1 MKKNY
6 LLFLSLLLAVLL
18 FGGAAKR
25 LGKFAKLTRSNPAKP
40 GEDWPVYGGNNAGNR
55 YSSLTQIN
63 KDNVKN
69 LQLAWT
75 YDTGENKDTTQRGMD
90 LQCQPIIID
99 GIMYGTTP
107 QLKVFAVDAATGKQL
122 WKFDPFE
129 GKRPRFHPARAVV
142 YWADGDDKRILFTAG
157 STLHAIN
164 AVDGKPV
171 SSFGKNGEV
180 DFHGGL
186 GDEKTYGYDPIN
198 FNIRNTSPG
207 VIYKDLLITGSS
219 VSEGGD
225 ALPGHIRAFNVRT
238 GKVAWVFR
246 TIPLPGE
253 YGYETWSK
261 DSYKK
266 LGGANCWA
274 GMVIDEKRGMV
285 FLGTGSPSVDFY
297 GGSRIGTNLF
307 ANCVIALNAATGKR
321 KWHFQTVHHD
331 LWDRDIPC
339 PPNLI
344 TVKQKGPDGKLR
356 TIDAVAQA
364 TKDGFIFIFDRD
376 SGKPLFPVKEVPTPK
391 GNILPGDQPWP
402 TQPVP
407 SKPAPFA
414 YQNLTEDN
422 ITTRTPEAHAYVL
435 DRYNQSNK
443 GAKNTPPDLVGGLL
457 YGIGGGAEWGGTAA
471 DPNGVM
477 YVNGNNM
484 LWWLK
489 MRDAKE
495 KSGAEMSKG
504 QVLFNTNCAACHAN
518 GAQNASASAQAY
530 PVLTD
535 IGKRMSREQIGAL
548 LETGRGRMPS
558 FQHISKEN
566 RNEIINFL
574 LKIEAKPAA
583 NDIHSQKTEVAE
595 KKESFPFSVPY
606 VNNGNVQFRDQDDYP
621 AMKPPW
627 GTLNAVDM
635 NTGEYLWKVTLGEYP
650 ELTKKGVP
658 PTGTENHGGPIVT
671 AGGLL
676 FIAATYDQHLRAFD
690 TKTGKVVWQYKLPAG
705 GFATPVTYMVNG
717 KQYIAIAAGGTRYG
731 LKPGGTYVAF
741 ALP

>member
-1 MKKNY
+1 M
-6 LLFLSLLLAVLL
+6 LLAV
-18 FGGAAKR
+18 AATFCSLAPVAQDEQKD
-25 LGKFAKLTRSNPAKP
+25 A
-40 GEDWPVYGGNNAGNR
+40 DWPVYGGNNAGNR
-55 YSSLTQIN
+55 YSALTQIN
-63 KDNVKN
+63 KNNIQN
-69 LQLAWT
+69 LQPAWT
-75 YDTGENKDTTQRGMD
+75 YDTGENNKPGERGMD
-90 LQCQPIIID
+90 MQCQPIVID

-107 QLKVFAVDAATGKQL
+107 RLKVFAVEAATGKEL

-129 GKRPRFHPARAVV
+129 GKRPRFHPMRGVV
-142 YWADGDDKRILFTAG
+142 YWSEGSDKRILFTAG
-157 STLHAIN
+157 ASLFALN
-164 AVDGKPV
+164 AETGKLV

-180 DFHGGL
+180 DFHDGL
-186 GDEKTYGYDPIN
+186 GDKETYGYDPYL
-198 FNIRNTSPG
+198 FNIRNTTPG
-207 VIYKDLLITGSS
+207 VIYKNLLITGSS

-225 ALPGHIRAFNVRT
+225 ALPGHIRAFDVRT

-297 GGSRIGTNLF
+297 GAARKGSNLF

-321 KWHFQTVHHD
+321 VWHFQTVHHD

-344 TVKQKGPDGKLR
+344 RVKRNGKMV
-356 TIDAVAQA
+356 DAVAQA
-364 TKDGFIFIFDRD
+364 TKDGYVFLFDRD
-376 SGKPLFPVKEVPTPK
+376 TGKPLFPVQEVPVPRVK
-391 GNILPGDQPWP
+391 PLPGDQPWP

-407 SKPAPFA
+407 VKPAPFA
-414 YQNLTEDN
+414 NQTLTESD

-435 DRYNQSNK
+435 DRLKNSNK
-443 GAKNTPPDLVGGLL
+443 GPKNQPPDSLGGLL

-471 DPNGVM
+471 DPGGIM

-495 KSGAEMSKG
+495 GQKGQVLSGG
-504 QVLFNTNCAACHAN
+504 QVLFNTNCAACHATDSK
-518 GAQNASASAQAY
+518 GATATAVTQAY
-530 PVLTD
+530 PVLKD
-535 IGKRMSREQIGAL
+535 IGQRMNREQMGAL
-548 LETGRGRMPS
+548 LETGWGRMHS
-558 FQHISKEN
+558 FQHISKDD
-566 RNEIINFL
+566 RTAIINFL
-574 LKIEAKPAA
+574 LNMENKPAA
-583 NDIHSQKTEVAE
+583 NDIHAQSSTAAA
-595 KKESFPFSVPY
+595 SSNANFPYRPPF
-606 VNNGNVQFRDQDDYP
+606 VNNGNVQFRDQDNYP
-621 AMKPPW
+621 AIKPPW
-627 GTLNAVDM
+627 GTLNAINM

-650 ELTKKGVP
+650 ELTRQGVA
-658 PTGTENHGGPIVT
+658 PTGTENHGGPLVT

-676 FIAATYDQHLRAFD
+676 FIAATYDEKLRAFD
-690 TKTGKVVWQYKLPAG
+690 TQTGKVVWEYKLPAG
-705 GFATPVTYMVNG
+705 GFATPITYMVNG

-731 LKPGGTYVAF
+731 LKPGGTYIAF
-741 ALP
+741 ALTPNK